1 MKSLSKDEL
10 IDIVEFDSQSELTK
24 GWGQQVRPLSQIPVV
39 VFHGQLKDDHNETHP
54 NLVGR

>member
-24 GWGQQVRPLSQIPVV
+24 GWGQQGSRISVQVQHFSV
-39 VFHGQLKDDHNETHP
+39 GQMGDDIIDTC
-54 NLVGR
+54 